1 MDVTETCSKA
11 FENEASQIL
20 AIVLSIVFCVWIGAT
35 IVVTAIEL
43 NQVTAEASRLGG
55 KSSEAPGLKS

>member
-43 NQVTAEASRLGG
+43 RQVTEKASKLGG
-55 KSSEAPGLKS
+55 KSSEGPALK